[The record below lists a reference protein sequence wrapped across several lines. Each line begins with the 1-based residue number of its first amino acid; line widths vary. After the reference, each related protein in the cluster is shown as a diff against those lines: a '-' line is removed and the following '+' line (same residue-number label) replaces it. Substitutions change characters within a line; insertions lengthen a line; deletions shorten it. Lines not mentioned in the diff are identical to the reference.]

1 MHPNRRLSILTFP
14 QHFGGGTMVL
24 NIVVLP
30 RNQNP
35 LEPAIEATPPIP
47 DSGPFAD
54 AEFSFEAHI
63 VSSLAGFPN
72 NRSPALVRAA
82 PIQRPSNV
90 RALFEA
96 LRQHFKINDKLT
108 VSDKATDA
116 ASSEFPVRKY
126 LPLSYRQAFNF
137 TTPRTRAAVTD
148 DSYRCAVR
156 NAEKVPGFKRDTDD
170 VSWGK
175 VFAYALRQPRL
186 ARELGMIYATT
197 IEVEVSA
204 FEHGGWLYIDLADRS
219 AFSEQQQAD
228 DDFLKKYAA
237 RIPPLKPNESRSLF
251 APILFPVLFKA
262 NDGDPEPLPD
272 GTFDQLLIE
281 TAEYDDGFAKIVHAH
296 QPQSRN
302 LLAET
307 GEEGKPVKDAGIRLG
322 WDDEQIL
329 IWYLRQLAADSS
341 VKGPFDKRLDAPL
354 GVFGYAIDVRETA
367 EAEKPW
373 QTLNKV
379 ISREPLSL
387 SAGPQEQI
395 TLGDFTGELPYQVY
409 PIQLDGNLKGDY
421 WLPMYFANWTGHSM
435 VLPDKDAADI
445 YQTNSAQVK
454 ADPENPAKDT
464 GTGVTGPAQNRLND
478 VYTASAINT
487 PLRYGH
493 QYDFRVRLRDLSGG
507 GAKPDAKPAVESQSS
522 IGRCHFKR
530 YVAPNQPRIAN
541 LPTSTDALDDPDSL
555 LIKRPFI
562 GYPAVVYTD
571 KYADA
576 VTLLK
581 NASRDML
588 LRTPPDREAFGI
600 HDPDVDRIE
609 ITVEVETLKM
619 DNLQS
624 VSGKENYVLLYTTER
639 KFSAVAAEDDYAATL
654 QIPLEYR
661 DVKVLHTGDEL
672 NLRDDFRFVGNIN
685 DVAEIY
691 VPTARTVR
699 LTLRAV
705 CAKTDDDPA
714 YYGLINEGDHE
725 QDSRYGHV
733 IELRLRRAS
742 TDERD
747 LFVDTAPA
755 QKLQGIYL
763 QPDEPLVADGKFQT
777 VFFGKEVSRPPDIV
791 QRLGKQL
798 ELENIGLT
806 LVPKKGERAQ
816 FGCSSRI
823 RHTLAPDNSS
833 LTFSSKGDLPHHW
846 LCAVQ
851 LTIDR
856 DWTWDGL
863 DGLSF
868 VIERTVHFTHDAA
881 KEAETKIV
889 GEIEVKRTVSFEALH
904 DPQRNYTRVVFIDAV
919 EPKNHRPRLDDPN
932 EPRFPDT
939 IEVSYSITTNFKENI
954 AADKKDG
961 AEQSEITLPIT
972 TPPAQ
977 VPKIASAGIALSPY
991 VRNKENYSTSEPR
1004 RRYLWI
1010 EFSEPVKDPQDA
1022 YFVRLLAYAPD
1033 QLISD
1038 SRPELLIAPEEPP
1051 LPIDPEPIRVV
1062 IEGSTNDLSG
1072 LNAMQLMEKANDSDV
1087 HYLLTLP
1094 PGLHANADEMFGFF
1108 TYEFRLGHYLDIK
1121 EELEAKKMVWTT
1133 AQGRFG
1139 RRLYTTGIQHP
1150 APTLTCTVNRDENKL
1165 WVSAPY
1171 AVAVSNGKNVTA
1183 DPPRTQLWCLLYAQ
1197 ARQADNLDSRNILL
1211 DDKQL
1216 DWRLEIEDVPDR
1228 NRFLAYDDR
1237 QRRTLRDLTI
1247 RNFKDDLSYAKG
1259 AGIYKLAKAAAA
1271 NKDATRRG
1279 TVAWSNSE
1287 VSQLLALLGLP
1298 EDSAL
1303 SVLVVEFLPV
1313 ITNIY
1318 DAVSD
1323 LDKRGVNDNLRGAAS
1338 HPDVPAPG
1346 VASERMQQL
1355 QMQRDVESPSP
1366 ASEELGQRRILRT
1379 SPLTEVPFVCCPSS

>member
-1 MHPNRRLSILTFP
+1 MHPNRRFSILPFP
-14 QHFGGGTMVL
+14 QSFNKEGLLAL

-30 RNQNP
+30 RNQDP
-35 LEPAIEATPPIP
+35 LEPAIAGPGVP
-47 DSGPFAD
+47 PFAD

-63 VSSLAGFPN
+63 VSSLAGFPHN
-72 NRSPALVRAA
+72 LTPSLVRPA
-82 PIQRPSNV
+82 PVQLPANAH
-90 RALFEA
+90 ALFEA
-96 LRQHFKINDKLT
+96 LRLQFQIRDALT
-108 VSDKATDA
+108 ASDKATEA

-156 NAEKVPGFKRDTDD
+156 NAMKVPGFKRDTDE

-175 VFAYALRQPRL
+175 VFAYALRQPLL
-186 ARELGMIYATT
+186 ASELGMIYATT
-197 IEVEVSA
+197 IEVDA
-204 FEHGGWLYIDLADRS
+204 APFEHGGWLYIDLAEGSSFRD
-219 AFSEQQQAD
+219 QQQAD

-237 RIPPLKPNESRSLF
+237 RIPPLTADASRSLF
-251 APILFPVLFKA
+251 APILFPVLFKKNA
-262 NDGDPEPLPD
+262 GDPDPLPD

-307 GEEGKPVKDAGIRLG
+307 PEEGKPVKDAGIRLG

-341 VKGPFDKRLDAPL
+341 VKDLYDKRLDAPL

-367 EAEKPW
+367 NPAKPW
-373 QTLNKV
+373 ETLNEV
-379 ISREPLSL
+379 VSRKPLTLPAGAAEP
-387 SAGPQEQI
+387 I
-395 TLGDFTGELPYQVY
+395 RLGNFKGEFPYQVY
-409 PIQLDGNLKGDY
+409 PMRLDGNPNGDY

-435 VLPDKDAADI
+435 VLPDKDAAEI
-445 YQTNSAQVK
+445 YQTNAAV
-454 ADPENPAKDT
+454 ADA
-464 GTGVTGPAQNRLND
+464 GTGVTGPARNRLNE
-478 VYTASAINT
+478 VYEASAVQT
-487 PLRYGH
+487 PLRYGN

-507 GAKPDAKPAVESQSS
+507 GPEPNEKPAVESPSA
-522 IGRCHFKR
+522 IGRCKFKR
-530 YVAPNQPRIAN
+530 YVAPNQPRIED
-541 LPTSTDALDDPDSL
+541 LPTGTDTTADPDSL
-555 LIKRPFI
+555 SIKRPFI
-562 GYPAVVYTD
+562 GYPALLYTG
-571 KYADA
+571 KYAPAHA
-576 VTLLK
+576 VALLK
-581 NASRDML
+581 KASRDML
-588 LRTPPDREAFGI
+588 LLEPKEREAFGV

-639 KFSAVAAEDDYAATL
+639 KFPAVAAEDDYAAAL

-672 NLRDDFRFVGNIN
+672 NLQDDFRFVGNIN

-725 QDSRYGHV
+725 QDSRYGHI

-755 QKLQGIYL
+755 QRLQGIYL

-791 QRLGKQL
+791 QRLGKQI
-798 ELENIGLT
+798 EFENIGLT

-823 RHTLAPDNSS
+823 RHTLAPDSSS

-868 VIERTVHFTHDAA
+868 VIERTLRFTHDTA
-881 KEAETKIV
+881 EETETKIV
-889 GEIEVKRTVSFEALH
+889 GEIEVKRTASLESLH

-939 IEVSYSITTNFKENI
+939 IEVSYSISTNFKENI

-961 AEQSEITLPIT
+961 AEQLEITLPIT

-991 VRNKENYSTSEPR
+991 VRDKENYSTSDPR

-1010 EFSEPVKDPQDA
+1010 EFTEPVKDPKDA
-1022 YFVRLLAYAPD
+1022 YFARVLAYAPD

-1062 IEGSTNDLSG
+1062 IEGATNDLSG

-1087 HYLLTLP
+1087 HYLLLLP

-1108 TYEFRLGHYLDIK
+1108 TYEFRLGHYQDIK
-1121 EELEAKKMVWTT
+1121 EELEAKKMIWTT

-1139 RRLYTTGIQHP
+1139 RPLGTTGIQHP

-1228 NRFLAYDDR
+1228 NRFLEYDDR

-1247 RNFKDDLSYAKG
+1247 RNFKDDLSYAKA

-1318 DAVSD
+1318 DAVSG